1 MIATFI
7 NCIAVVAGAL
17 TGFFL
22 HNKIS
27 DSMKSIVYTGA
38 GLVALVIG
46 IKMSFAG
53 TRIVYLALS
62 LIAGGILGD
71 WLDIEGGILRFGT
84 FLKRVS
90 RASDSEGNFAFAY
103 LDSSVI
109 FCVGA
114 MTLIGAFKAGAEGNY
129 ELILTKSV
137 LDGFMAIV
145 FAAALGIGVAFS
157 ALTILV
163 YQGSLTLLAKVLQ
176 PYATELVLSELTGVG
191 GVLVIMIGINLL
203 GLAKLKTANFLPAII
218 LILILLAVESLL
230 PPGLFHL

>member
-7 NCIAVVAGAL
+7 NCIAVIIGAFI
-17 TGFFL
+17 GFFL
-22 HNKIS
+22 HMKIS
-27 DSMKSIVYTGA
+27 DSMKAIVYTGA

-46 IKMSFAG
+46 IKMSFASS
-53 TRIVYLALS
+53 RIVYLALS
-62 LIAGGILGD
+62 LIAGGILGN
-71 WLDIEGGILRFGT
+71 WLDIEGGILKFGT

-90 RASDSEGNFAFAY
+90 RAGESEANFAYAY
-103 LDSSVI
+103 LNSSVI

-137 LDGFMAIV
+137 LDGFMAVV
-145 FAAALGIGVAFS
+145 FAAAMGIGVAF
-157 ALTILV
+157 AAITILV

-176 PYATELVLSELTGVG
+176 PYATELVMGELTGVG

-203 GLAKLKTANFLPAII
+203 GLAKLKTANFLPAIF
-218 LILILLAVESLL
+218 LILILLGVESLI
-230 PPGLFHL
+230 PPELL